1 MKTSSMTLSG
11 NTILVHQRAIL
22 LSIRS

>member
-1 MKTSSMTLSG
+1 MTLSG